1 MLVSQNKISRKYFVL
16 IEDLDDEKSIFVTP
30 QNKIKTLSRDLF
42 NEEFEGEKAILISNG
57 LLTKSQINRYN
68 SYKSDRKEEKN
79 ENFSMAI
86 EDMAP
91 WQRKK
96 LLKLVSEFINRV

>member
-1 MLVSQNKISRKYFVL
+1 MSGKYFIL
-16 IEDLDDEKSIFVTP
+16 IENIDDEKSIFVTP
-30 QNKIKTLSRDLF
+30 QNKIKILGRDF
-42 NEEFEGEKAILISNG
+42 FDEEFEGEEAIFFSNG

-68 SYKSDRKEEKN
+68 SYKFDRKEEKS
-79 ENFSMAI
+79 ENFRLLI

-96 LLKLVSEFINRV
+96 LLRQLESL